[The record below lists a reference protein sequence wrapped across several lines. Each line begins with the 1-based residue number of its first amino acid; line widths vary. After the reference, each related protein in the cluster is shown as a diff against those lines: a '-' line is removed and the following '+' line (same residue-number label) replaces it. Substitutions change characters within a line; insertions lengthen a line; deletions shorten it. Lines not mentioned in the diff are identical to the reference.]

1 MRKRIENLRLLIKEL
16 TLVKQ
21 RINSEQSNCCRKCKV
36 HGDARCSH
44 KFNIPYLDDNRTKVM
59 QNKIA

>member
-21 RINSEQSNCCRKCKV
+21 RINSEQSNCCRIRKV

-44 KFNIPYLDDNRTKVM
+44 KFNIPDLDANRAKVM